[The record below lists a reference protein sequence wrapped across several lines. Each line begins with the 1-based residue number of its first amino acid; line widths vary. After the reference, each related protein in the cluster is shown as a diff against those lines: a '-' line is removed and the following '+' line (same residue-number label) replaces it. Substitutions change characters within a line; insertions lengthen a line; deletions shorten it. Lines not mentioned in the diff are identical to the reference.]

1 MNMLYLPS
9 IFEDD
14 FTNDMMNG
22 LSVFDNFDRDFD
34 RRLYGRHAK
43 NLMKTDIRE
52 LDDNYE
58 IDIDLPGFNKDN
70 ILLKLEGGY
79 LTISANKDV
88 ENDKKKH
95 GKVIKLERYSGNLQR
110 SFYVGEAV
118 KQEDIKASFT
128 DGVLKISVPKQNLP
142 DTSSGYIQIEG

>member
-1 MNMLYLPS
+1 MLYLPS

-22 LSVFDNFDRDFD
+22 LSLFDNFDRDFD

-88 ENDKKKH
+88 
-95 GKVIKLERYSGNLQR
+95 
-110 SFYVGEAV
+110 
-118 KQEDIKASFT
+118 
-128 DGVLKISVPKQNLP
+128 
-142 DTSSGYIQIEG
+142 